1 MTTASQA
8 PLYCNPLL
16 LEDDP
21 SFTGGSPLAA
31 RFYFVKRGENRTW
44 IWGGTTALFFNAIV
58 SKIQNLNL
66 STNSPFSARVAYQ
79 PPNVGGTVTY
89 GGLSGAAWDNDFNR
103 ALWNTAFRVWDDYAR
118 RMGQSSAYE
127 QFLGLHREDT
137 TAAWMNVLAEIR
149 RCETERRV
157 NATAFSFACRLAAS
171 WFGLLD
177 NLTTPLASPIPG
189 TRMPSYGQNFPAA
202 SDPGELAYRPL
213 IWPSNGTIYDG
224 QFPAFAG
231 RAQVGVAC
239 PSPQSYQYGVNG
251 AAPEPSAPLLT
262 ATTGTSSQPR
272 ATTGGS
278 TRTGG
283 SSTSGS
289 SAGGSNTMDPGKTL
303 APVLTPMDSP
313 AAKVLL
319 PAGYALGGVAIL
331 GGAGYAVYAAWRAR
345 RAQRSA

>member
-66 STNSPFSARVAYQ
+66 STNSPFSARIAYQ
-79 PPNVGGTVTY
+79 PPNVAGTETY
-89 GGLSGAAWDNDFNR
+89 GGPSGAAWDNNFNR
-103 ALWNTAFRVWDDYAR
+103 ALWNAAFRVWDDYAR
-118 RMGQSSAYE
+118 RMGQSMAYE

-149 RCETERRV
+149 RCETDRRV

-239 PSPQSYQYGVNG
+239 PAPQSYLYGANG
-251 AAPEPSAPLLT
+251 GASDPEQPGSP
-262 ATTGTSSQPR
+262 ATPSSQSST
-272 ATTGGS
+272 TTGGAP
-278 TRTGG
+278 RTGG
-283 SSTSGS
+283 SSASRSGT
-289 SAGGSNTMDPGKTL
+289 GGASTLDPGKLSTS
-303 APVLTPMDSP
+303 VVSTMGNGV
-313 AAKVLL
+313 AKVLL
-319 PAGYALGGVAIL
+319 PAGYAIGAVAIV
-331 GGAGYAVYAAWRAR
+331 GGAGYAVYTAWRAR
-345 RAQRSA
+345 RSA